1 MLSTLP
7 DICFVTNIYDIVN
20 SSAQDVAYRNSLR
33 NKSSMTPINVQLSSM
48 TPINAN
54 QRKISCGTHSWS
66 TLSNIG
72 FTKYVHLRPRHA
84 ECRRCGRYIWG
95 TFRFRKMGRKF
106 LQGKQLLLWSG
117 FTGTA
122 FYISIRYVAFLKK
135 NQILQRCIS
144 GQGWKPGSGEGN
156 DSQGQWGGALGEI
169 SCNIMILYDMISY
182 NRWYLAKSEVTSC
195 CWDAAV
201 VQGFA
206 LIVIKPSS
214 FCLVSASCLWDLN
227 DVALVVVVVEYY
239 WIVNVHVVV
248 FVFVVEVAIGC
259 RASAIIYRV
268 LEFLAIFSW

>member
-1 MLSTLP
+1 
-7 DICFVTNIYDIVN
+7 
-20 SSAQDVAYRNSLR
+20 
-33 NKSSMTPINVQLSSM
+33 M

-54 QRKISCGTHSWS
+54 QRKISCGRHSWS

-72 FTKYVHLRPRHA
+72 FAKYVHFRQRHA
-84 ECRRCGRYIWG
+84 ECRRCGRYIWD

-144 GQGWKPGSGEGN
+144 GPDWKPGSGEGN

-169 SCNIMILYDMISY
+169 SCNMMILYDMISY

-239 WIVNVHVVV
+239 WVVNVHVVV
-248 FVFVVEVAIGC
+248 FVFVLEVAIGC
-259 RASAIIYRV
+259 RASAII
-268 LEFLAIFSW
+268 

>member
-1 MLSTLP
+1 MS
-7 DICFVTNIYDIVN
+7 
-20 SSAQDVAYRNSLR
+20 Q
-33 NKSSMTPINVQLSSM
+33 MWQ
-48 TPINAN
+48 
-54 QRKISCGTHSWS
+54 
-66 TLSNIG
+66 
-72 FTKYVHLRPRHA
+72 VHLRHIQVQKNGKEVPS
-84 ECRRCGRYIWG
+84 
-95 TFRFRKMGRKF
+95 RKAVAALIRIYGNCI
-106 LQGKQLLLWSG
+106 LY
-117 FTGTA
+117 
-122 FYISIRYVAFLKK
+122 FYKVCCISKK

-144 GQGWKPGSGEGN
+144 GPDWKPGSGEGN
-156 DSQGQWGGALGEI
+156 DSQGQWGAALGEI
-169 SCNIMILYDMISY
+169 SCNMMILYDMISY